1 METKKFKLN
10 VTVDTEDNEIKDKCM
25 EALAEYLK
33 QQDGYFD
40 VNYIADSWEARLV
53 DEQIEVKDKL
63 AKLVDFINSE
73 KFYKLSPNN
82 KLILRNQKIA
92 MELYLN
98 ILNMRVYEDIDSIV
112 VPDYGYLQ
120 MMGNMF
126 GGSMFGSNPNALNF
140 NLEKEDKIA
149 NAAETKA

>member
-40 VNYIADSWEARLV
+40 VNYVADSWEARLV

-73 KFYKLSPNN
+73 KLYKLSPNN
-82 KLILRNQKIA
+82 KLVLRNQKIA

-98 ILNMRVYEDIDSIV
+98 VLNMRVYEDIDSIV

-120 MMGNMF
+120 MMSNMF

-140 NLEKEDKIA
+140 NLEKEDKTA
-149 NAAETKA
+149 NAAETRA